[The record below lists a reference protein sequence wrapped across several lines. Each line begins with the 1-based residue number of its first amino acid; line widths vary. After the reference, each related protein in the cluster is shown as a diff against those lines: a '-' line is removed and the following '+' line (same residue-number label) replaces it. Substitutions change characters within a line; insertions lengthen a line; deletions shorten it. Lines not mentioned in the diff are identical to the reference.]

1 MLPRARKVWREPGGK
16 TKPTRVGPAQNII
29 SDSVDGIFDARVTT
43 RYYEH
48 LPASPHSYSLFGS
61 SISCF
66 LESLFGSVS
75 HCFPPTL
82 QVPGFPWC
90 GEKLSEYE
98 SLVGRRLHNPFGN
111 FADRWRSFSPPLRLL
126 ADSFMVQWRRKR
138 SLRSGLHGAT
148 CVLVTEIISQ
158 LKDMTSSDHE

>member
-1 MLPRARKVWREPGGK
+1 M
-16 TKPTRVGPAQNII
+16 NICL
-29 SDSVDGIFDARVTT
+29 
-43 RYYEH
+43 H
-48 LPASPHSYSLFGS
+48 LPTAIPCLEVPYFV
-61 SISCF
+61 F